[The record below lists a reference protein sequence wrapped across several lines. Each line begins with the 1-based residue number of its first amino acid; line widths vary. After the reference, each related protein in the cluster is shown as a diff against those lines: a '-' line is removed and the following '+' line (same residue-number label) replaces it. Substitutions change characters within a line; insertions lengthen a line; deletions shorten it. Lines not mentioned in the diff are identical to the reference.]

1 MPASQT
7 AATERR
13 NERMV
18 SIYIYIYIL
27 STVVVSAGS
36 RPTLGTLKGVRDE
49 CLGK

>member
-18 SIYIYIYIL
+18 SIYIYIYPFHGCRFRRKPAD
-27 STVVVSAGS
+27 VGNV
-36 RPTLGTLKGVRDE
+36 KGGAR
-49 CLGK
+49 

>member
-18 SIYIYIYIL
+18 SIYIYIL